1 MCLASSDS
9 LFLYSSHHPITATVG
24 PMQGNISICIPP
36 APAAPDNST
45 WKNKAEMYRTLDLGM
60 CECVWGAFQGT
71 GSYDGVP
78 DWEETLRPSKPAL

>member
-24 PMQGNISICIPP
+24 PMQGDLSICIPP

-45 WKNKAEMYRTLDLGM
+45 WKNKAEMYRTLDFGVCLGGISGDRFLR
-60 CECVWGAFQGT
+60 WSPRLGRDF
-71 GSYDGVP
+71 
-78 DWEETLRPSKPAL
+78 ETI